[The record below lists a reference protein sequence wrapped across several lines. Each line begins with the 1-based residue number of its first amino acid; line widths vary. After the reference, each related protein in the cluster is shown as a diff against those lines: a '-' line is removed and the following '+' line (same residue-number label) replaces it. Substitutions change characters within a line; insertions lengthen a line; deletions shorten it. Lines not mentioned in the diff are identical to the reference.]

1 MKCTMKKRAHTFLRG
16 LFSVIGVLLL
26 VASQP
31 AMAEDKELPAEVVNP
46 LDRPLKALKAFASM
60 SKESATCATCH
71 REDNIGL
78 YNQWGRSKHYGA
90 NVGCYEC
97 HQANPNDPDAY
108 RHKGKVIS
116 TIVSPKDCGRCHE
129 KESIEFQSSAHA
141 GAADFEG
148 STEHAMAMM
157 AQGAHEGKDVDKAAG
172 SQACVQCHGAKIK
185 VNMSGKLLPET
196 WPNSGIGRLNPD
208 GSRGACSACHQRHEF
223 SRAQARRPEACGKC
237 HLGPG
242 HLQKEI
248 YNQSKHGV
256 SYYSNIDRMNLTSP
270 KWIPGEDYDAAPTC
284 TTCHM
289 SATKEQ
295 PLTHNTSLRVSWNL
309 RSPVSETVN
318 DMMER
323 TGAKGPDGDER
334 RDAMANVCI
343 SCHSERI
350 VKNFYEQFDSAV
362 ELYNKKFANPGKEI
376 MESLA
381 EAGLI
386 TSKQLDD
393 TIEWTW
399 FRLWHHAG
407 RAMRHGAAMNAPS
420 VQQWEGMYELSNLF
434 YTQLIPQARELAD
447 KAEAAGNKA
456 AADKVRGVLDAI
468 ATRPEHLW
476 MSEKQVAATTD
487 K

>member
-1 MKCTMKKRAHTFLRG
+1 MIRCAKEKRSYRYLKT
-16 LFSVIGVLLL
+16 LFSVVALMLVVL
-26 VASQP
+26 VQP
-31 AMAEDKELPAEVVNP
+31 AMAMEPVKVTDPM
-46 LDRPLKALKAFASM
+46 DRPLKPLKAFASL

-97 HQANPNDPDAY
+97 HKADADDPDAY
-108 RHKGKVIS
+108 RHKGKIIS

-129 KESIEFQSSAHA
+129 KESKEFQESTHA

-148 STEHAMAMM
+148 STEHALAMM
-157 AQGAHEGKDVDKAAG
+157 AQSGHEGKAVDKAAG
-172 SQACVQCHGAKIK
+172 SQACVQCHGAKIQ

-196 WPNSGIGRLNPD
+196 WPNSGIGRINPD

-223 SRAQARRPEACGKC
+223 SQAQARRPEACGKC

-242 HLQKEI
+242 HPQKEI

-256 SYYSNIDRMNLTSP
+256 SYYANVDRMNLNSP

-284 TTCHM
+284 ATCHM

-295 PLTHNTSLRVSWNL
+295 PLTHNTSLRNSWNL
-309 RSPVSETVN
+309 RKPIAETVD
-318 DMMER
+318 DMLER
-323 TGAKGPDGDER
+323 TGQEDVPDGDDR
-334 RDAMANVCI
+334 RDAMADVCI

-350 VKNFYEQFDSAV
+350 VENFYKQFDSSV
-362 ELYNKKFANPGKEI
+362 ELYNKKFAEPGKEI
-376 MESLA
+376 MEVLA
-381 EAGLI
+381 AEGLI
-386 TSKQLDD
+386 SKKQLDD

-420 VQQWEGMYELSNLF
+420 VQQWQGMYELSQLF
-434 YTQLIPQARELAD
+434 YTQLIPQARELAT

-456 AADKVRGVLDAI
+456 AADKVRGVIDGI
-468 ATRPEHLW
+468 ATRPEHSWLTD
-476 MSEKQVAATTD
+476 KQAAATTE